1 MTVRIEKPTFTLRD
15 KMNELDLPVGE
26 HGLEILNSRNPEETF
41 NLARAGRRRLNAN
54 GDMRICQTGSTSA
67 YFNSGTTATHGP
79 DLWQHLVNAAGT
91 WRVSQDND
99 TPYHKEFPKSLKLE
113 CTTADTSL
121 DANSYVYTVYRMEC
135 VDSWVLQ
142 YGTLYAKPVTV
153 SFWIK
158 SNKTGIIAVNLE
170 NESNNHSSGADST
183 CVRRVRIEK
192 PNTWEH
198 KTVTY
203 PGDYNFQ
210 MDYHTNKGAVIEFF
224 WTGGTNYSQNSAGY
238 NTENGNFV
246 PVASGQG
253 TEVRAHP
260 IADGGINFADSTSNY
275 INLTGVQMEVGEV
288 ATPYEHR
295 DYSEEL
301 IYCMRRIQVL
311 GCQYG
316 IAPGAYGIDNG
327 SASAIAGYQPGQA
340 DYNVIGRGWT
350 RSSGIF
356 QTMTF
361 LPVSMR
367 GMPSASV
374 YDFDDVNSPSN
385 SFYAQYNGTT
395 SQNVTFNGINAAG
408 SSLHAIWL
416 DWNPGSNAGSVT
428 PVHVASRNSSA
439 RRNSIVLSASI

>member
-1 MTVRIEKPTFTLRD
+1 MTVRVEKPTFTLRD
-15 KMNELDLPVGE
+15 KMNELDLPIGD

-41 NLARAGRRRLNAN
+41 NLARANRRRLNAN
-54 GDMRICQTGSTSA
+54 GDMRICQTGSTSSN
-67 YFNSGTTATHGP
+67 FSSGTNSHHGP
-79 DLWQHLVNAAGT
+79 DLWQHLISAAGT
-91 WRVSQDND
+91 FRASQDND
-99 TPYHKEFPKSLKLE
+99 TPYHKQFPKSLKLE

-121 DANSYVYTVYRMEC
+121 DAASFFYSVYRMEC

-158 SNKTGIIAVNLE
+158 SNKTGTISVNLE
-170 NESNNHSSGADST
+170 NESNNHSGGGDST

-192 PNTWEH
+192 QNTWEH

-224 WTGGTNYSQNSAGY
+224 WTGGTNYSNNSAGY
-238 NTENGNFV
+238 DTEKGNFEQIAN
-246 PVASGQG
+246 PSA
-253 TEVRAHP
+253 TDIRAHP
-260 IADGGINFADSTSNY
+260 VADGGINFADSTSNY
-275 INLTGVQMEVGEV
+275 INLTGVQMEIGEV

-327 SASAIAGYQPGQA
+327 SASAIAGYQPAQNN
-340 DYNVIGRGWT
+340 YNVIGRGWT
-350 RSSGIF
+350 RNNGIF

-385 SFYAQYNGTT
+385 NFYAQYEGSQT
-395 SQNVTFNGINAAG
+395 QNVTFNAINANG
-408 SSLHAIWL
+408 SSTHAIWL
-416 DWNPGSNAGSVT
+416 DWNQSSNVSSVT
-428 PVHVASRNSSA
+428 PVHVGSRNNPA
-439 RRNSIVLSASI
+439 RRNAILLSAAI

>member
-1 MTVRIEKPTFTLRD
+1 MTVRIQKPTFTLRD

-26 HGLEILNSRNPEETF
+26 HGLEILNSRTPEETF

-54 GDMRICQTGSTSA
+54 GDMRICQTASTSA
-67 YFNSGTTATHGP
+67 YFSSGTNSSHGP
-79 DLWQHLVNAAGT
+79 DLWQHLINATGT
-91 WRVSQDND
+91 FRASQDND
-99 TPYHKEFPKSLKLE
+99 TPYHKEFPKSLKLQ

-121 DANSYVYTVYRMEC
+121 DAASFFYTLYRMEC

-158 SNKTGIIAVNLE
+158 SNKTGIISVNLE
-170 NESNNHSSGADST
+170 NESNNHSGGGDST
-183 CVRRVRIEK
+183 CARRVRIEK

-224 WTGGTNYSQNSAGY
+224 WTGGDNYSKNDGGLSLQNFEEIQTGAA
-238 NTENGNFV
+238 NEI
-246 PVASGQG
+246 
-253 TEVRAHP
+253 RAHP

-301 IYCMRRIQVL
+301 FYCLRRIQVL
-311 GCQYG
+311 GNQTG
-316 IAPGAYGIDNG
+316 QAPGQYAINNG
-327 SASAIAGYQPGQA
+327 SAATLGGYNPGQS

-385 SFYAQYNGTT
+385 SFYAQYNGAT
-395 SQNVTFNGINAAG
+395 SQNVTFNGMNAAG

-439 RRNSIVLSASI
+439 RRNSILLSAAI

>member
-1 MTVRIEKPTFTLRD
+1 MTVRVEKPTFTLRD
-15 KMNELDLPVGE
+15 KMNELDLPIGD

-41 NLARAGRRRLNAN
+41 NLARANRRRLNAN
-54 GDMRICQTGSTSA
+54 GDMRICQTASTSGL
-67 YFNSGTTATHGP
+67 FNSGTHSSHGP
-79 DLWQHLVNAAGT
+79 DLWQHLVVTAGT
-91 WRVSQDND
+91 WRAVQDND

-113 CTTADTSL
+113 CTSSTGTLSAG
-121 DANSYVYTVYRMEC
+121 SYFYSVYRMEC

-158 SNKTGIIAVNLE
+158 SNKTGIISVNLE
-170 NESNNHSSGADST
+170 NESNNHSGGGDST

-224 WTGGTNYSQNSAGY
+224 WTGGTNYSNNSA
-238 NTENGNFV
+238 NLDTEKGNFEQIAN
-246 PVASGQG
+246 PSA
-253 TEVRAHP
+253 TDIRAHP
-260 IADGGINFADSTSNY
+260 VADGGINFADSTSNY
-275 INLTGVQMEVGEV
+275 INLTGVQMEIGEV

-316 IAPGAYGIDNG
+316 IAPGAYAINNG
-327 SASAIAGYQPGQA
+327 SAGAFAGYSPNQS

-350 RSSGIF
+350 RNNGIF

-385 SFYAQYNGTT
+385 SFYAQYEGSST
-395 SQNVTFNGINAAG
+395 QNVTFNAINPNG
-408 SSLHAIWL
+408 SSTHAIWL
-416 DWNPGSNAGSVT
+416 DWDQSSNVPSVT
-428 PVHVASRNSSA
+428 PCHVGSRNSSA
-439 RRNSIVLSASI
+439 RRNAILLSAAI

>member
-15 KMNELDLPVGE
+15 KMNELDLPVGD

-67 YFNSGTTATHGP
+67 TMSNGTYSSHGP
-79 DLWQHLVNAAGT
+79 DLWQHLMSNAGVYTA
-91 WRVSQDND
+91 SQDND
-99 TPYHKEFPKSLKLE
+99 TPFHKEFPKSLKLQ
-113 CTTADTSL
+113 CTTTNALEAATYFYS
-121 DANSYVYTVYRMEC
+121 VYRLEC

-142 YGTLYAKPVTV
+142 YGTLYAKPVTI

-158 SNKTGIIAVNLE
+158 SNKTGTFSVNLE
-170 NESNNHSSGADST
+170 NESNNHSGGGDST

-198 KTVTY
+198 KTVTF

-224 WTGGTNYSQNSAGY
+224 WTGGTNYSKNDGGLSLQNFEEIQTGAA
-238 NTENGNFV
+238 NEI
-246 PVASGQG
+246 
-253 TEVRAHP
+253 RAHP
-260 IADGGINFADSTSNY
+260 VADGGIHFGDSTSNY
-275 INLTGVQMEVGEV
+275 INLTGVQMEIGEV

-316 IAPGAYGIDNG
+316 ISPGAYGINNG
-327 SASAIAGYQPGQA
+327 SGGAMAGYQPAQNE
-340 DYNVIGRGWT
+340 YNVIGRGWT
-350 RSSGIF
+350 RSTGIF

-367 GMPSASV
+367 AVPSVSV
-374 YDFDDVNSPSN
+374 YDFDDVNTPSN
-385 SFYAQYNGTT
+385 SFYAQYNGSTT
-395 SQNVTFNGINAAG
+395 QNVALNGINAAG
-408 SSLHAIWL
+408 SSTHGIWL
-416 DWNPGSNAGSVT
+416 DWVPGSDAGSVT
-428 PVHVASRNSSA
+428 PLHVASRNSSA
-439 RRNSIVLSASI
+439 RRNAILLTAAI

>member
-1 MTVRIEKPTFTLRD
+1 MTVRIQKPTFTLRD
-15 KMNELDLPVGE
+15 KINQLDLPIGE
-26 HGLEILNSRNPEETF
+26 HGLELVKARTPEETF
-41 NLARAGRRRLNAN
+41 RLARAGRRRMNAN
-54 GDMRICQTGSTSA
+54 GDMRICQTASTSA
-67 YFNSGTTATHGP
+67 YFSSGTNSSHGP
-79 DLWQHLVNAAGT
+79 DLWQHLINAAGT
-91 WRVSQDND
+91 FRASQDND
-99 TPYHKEFPKSLKLE
+99 TPYHKEFPKSLKLQ

-121 DANSYVYTVYRMEC
+121 DVGSFFYTLYRMEC

-142 YGTLYAKPVTV
+142 YGTMYAKPVTV

-158 SNKTGIIAVNLE
+158 SNKTGIISVNLE
-170 NESNNHSSGADST
+170 NESNNHSGGGDST

-192 PNTWEH
+192 ANTWEH

-224 WTGGTNYSQNSAGY
+224 WTGGDNYSQNSAGLSLQ
-238 NTENGNFV
+238 NFQEIQTGT
-246 PVASGQG
+246 GQ
-253 TEVRAHP
+253 EIRAHP

-275 INLTGVQMEVGEV
+275 INLTGVQMEIGEV

-301 IYCMRRIQVL
+301 FYCLRRIQVL
-311 GCQYG
+311 GNQTG
-316 IAPGAYGIDNG
+316 QAPGQYAINNG
-327 SASAIAGYQPGQA
+327 SAATLGGYNPGQA

-350 RSSGIF
+350 RSSGLF

-385 SFYAQYNGTT
+385 SFYAQYNGT
-395 SQNVTFNGINAAG
+395 SNQNVTFNAINAAG

-416 DWNPGSNAGSVT
+416 DWDPGSNAGSVT

-439 RRNSIVLSASI
+439 RRNSILLSAAI

>member
-1 MTVRIEKPTFTLRD
+1 MTVRVEKPTFTLRD
-15 KMNELDLPVGE
+15 KMNELDLPIGD

-41 NLARAGRRRLNAN
+41 NLARANRRRLNAN
-54 GDMRICQTGSTSA
+54 GDMRICQTGSTSSN
-67 YFNSGTTATHGP
+67 FSSGTNSNHGP
-79 DLWQHLVNAAGT
+79 DLWQHIVYNTGT
-91 WRVSQDND
+91 WRAVQDND

-121 DANSYVYTVYRMEC
+121 DTSSYFYSVYRMEC

-158 SNKTGIIAVNLE
+158 SNKTGIISVNLE
-170 NESNNHSSGADST
+170 NESNNHSGGGDSN

-192 PNTWEH
+192 PDTWEH

-224 WTGGTNYSQNSAGY
+224 WTGGTNFSQNSAGY
-238 NTENGNFV
+238 DVEKGNFEQI
-246 PVASGQG
+246 ATGQG

-260 IADGGINFADSTSNY
+260 VADGGINFADSTSNY
-275 INLTGVQMEVGEV
+275 INLTGVQMEIGEV

-327 SASAIAGYQPGQA
+327 SASAIAGYQPPQNG
-340 DYNVIGRGWT
+340 YNVIGRGWT
-350 RSSGIF
+350 RNNGIF

-374 YDFDDVNSPSN
+374 YDFDDVNNPSN
-385 SFYAQYNGTT
+385 SFYAQYNGTS
-395 SQNVTFNGINAAG
+395 SQNVTFSAINAAG
-408 SSLHAIWL
+408 SSTHAIWL
-416 DWNPGSNAGSVT
+416 DWDQSSNVSSVT
-428 PVHVASRNSSA
+428 PCHIGSRNSSA
-439 RRNSIVLSASI
+439 RRNAILLSASI

>member
-1 MTVRIEKPTFTLRD
+1 
-15 KMNELDLPVGE
+15 MNELDLPVGE
-26 HGLEILNSRNPEETF
+26 HGLEILNSRTPEETF

-54 GDMRICQTGSTSA
+54 GDMRICQTASTSA
-67 YFNSGTTATHGP
+67 NMSNGTYSSHGP
-79 DLWQHLVNAAGT
+79 DLWQHLMGNAGVYTA
-91 WRVSQDND
+91 SQDND
-99 TPYHKEFPKSLKLE
+99 TPYHKEFPKSLKLQ
-113 CTTADTSL
+113 CTTTNALEAGTYLYSL
-121 DANSYVYTVYRMEC
+121 YRMEA

-158 SNKTGIIAVNLE
+158 SNKTGTFSVNLE
-170 NESNNHSSGADST
+170 NESNNHSNNSADST

-224 WTGGTNYSQNSAGY
+224 WTGGTNYSQNS
-238 NTENGNFV
+238 GNLSLQNFQ
-246 PVASGQG
+246 PILGGLG
-253 TEVRAHP
+253 TEIRAHP
-260 IADGGINFADSTSNY
+260 VADGGIHFGDSTSNY
-275 INLTGVQMEVGEV
+275 ISLTGVQMEIGEV

-311 GCQYG
+311 GNQYG
-316 IAPGAYGIDNG
+316 ISPGAYAINNG
-327 SASAIAGYQPGQA
+327 TAGPFAGYQPGQNE
-340 DYNVIGRGWT
+340 YNVIGRGWT
-350 RSSGIF
+350 RSSGLF

-367 GMPSASV
+367 GMPSGSV

-385 SFYAQYNGTT
+385 SFYAQYNGTST
-395 SQNVTFNGINAAG
+395 QNVTFSGLNSSG
-408 SSLHAIWL
+408 SSTHAIWL

-439 RRNSIVLSASI
+439 RRNSILLSAAI

>member
-1 MTVRIEKPTFTLRD
+1 
-15 KMNELDLPVGE
+15 
-26 HGLEILNSRNPEETF
+26 
-41 NLARAGRRRLNAN
+41 
-54 GDMRICQTGSTSA
+54 MRICQTGSTSA
-67 YFNSGTTATHGP
+67 TFNSGTTATHGP

-113 CTTADTSL
+113 CTVADTSL
-121 DANSYVYTVYRMEC
+121 DASSYVYTVYRMEC

-170 NESNNHSSGADST
+170 NESNNHSGGGDST

-246 PVASGQG
+246 QIASGQG
-253 TEVRAHP
+253 TEVRAQAV
-260 IADGGINFADSTSNY
+260 ADGGINFADSTSNY
-275 INLTGVQMEVGEV
+275 ISLTGVQMEIGEV

-316 IAPGAYGIDNG
+316 IAPGAYAINNG
-327 SASAIAGYQPGQA
+327 TAATLGGYNPGQG

-350 RSSGIF
+350 RSSGLF

-374 YDFDDVNSPSN
+374 YDFDDVNSPVN

-395 SQNVTFNGINAAG
+395 TQNVTLSGINAAG
-408 SSLHAIWL
+408 SSTHAIWL

-428 PVHVASRNSSA
+428 PCHVASRNSPA
-439 RRNSIVLSASI
+439 RRNSIVLTAAI

>member
-1 MTVRIEKPTFTLRD
+1 
-15 KMNELDLPVGE
+15 MNELDLPVGE

-54 GDMRICQTGSTSA
+54 GDMRICQTASTSA
-67 YFNSGTTATHGP
+67 NMSNGTYSSHGP
-79 DLWQHLVNAAGT
+79 DLWQHVMANAGVYTA
-91 WRVSQDND
+91 SQDND
-99 TPYHKEFPKSLKLE
+99 TPYHKEFPKSLKLQ
-113 CTTADTSL
+113 CTTTNALEAGTYFYS
-121 DANSYVYTVYRMEC
+121 VYRMEC

-158 SNKTGIIAVNLE
+158 SNKTGTFSVNLE
-170 NESNNHSSGADST
+170 NESNNHSGGGDST

-198 KTVTY
+198 KSVTY

-224 WTGGTNYSQNSAGY
+224 WTGGTTYSNNSVGY
-238 NTENGNFV
+238 NLENFV
-246 PVASGQG
+246 EIGNPAG
-253 TEVRAHP
+253 TDIRAHQV
-260 IADGGINFADSTSNY
+260 ADGGIHFGDSTSNY
-275 INLTGVQMEVGEV
+275 INLTGVQMEIGEV
-288 ATPYEHR
+288 STPYEHR

-311 GCQYG
+311 GCQDG
-316 IAPGAYGIDNG
+316 IAPGRYAINNG
-327 SASAIAGYQPGQA
+327 SAAQLGGYVPGQG

-367 GMPSASV
+367 GMPSTSV

-385 SFYAQYNGTT
+385 SFYAQYNGST
-395 SQNVTFNGINAAG
+395 SQNVSFNGINAAG
-408 SSLHAIWL
+408 SSTHGIWL
-416 DWNPGSNAGSVT
+416 DWTPGSNAGSVT

-439 RRNSIVLSASI
+439 RRNAILLSAAI

>member
-1 MTVRIEKPTFTLRD
+1 MTVRVEKPTFTLRD

-41 NLARAGRRRLNAN
+41 NLSRAGRRRLNAN
-54 GDMRICQTGSTSA
+54 GDMRICQTASTSA
-67 YFNSGTTATHGP
+67 NFNSGTTATHGP

-158 SNKTGIIAVNLE
+158 SNKTGTISVNLE
-170 NESNNHSSGADST
+170 NESNNHSGGGDST

-192 PNTWEH
+192 QNTWEH

-238 NTENGNFV
+238 NVDNANFV
-246 PVASGQG
+246 PIASGQG

-275 INLTGVQMEVGEV
+275 INLTGVQLEVGEV

-316 IAPGAYGIDNG
+316 IAPGAYAIDNG
-327 SASAIAGYQPGQA
+327 SAANLAGYIPGQG

-385 SFYAQYNGTT
+385 SFYAQYNGTS

>member
-1 MTVRIEKPTFTLRD
+1 MTVRVEKPTFTLRD
-15 KMNELDLPVGE
+15 KMNELDLPIGD

-41 NLARAGRRRLNAN
+41 NLARANRRRLNAN
-54 GDMRICQTGSTSA
+54 GDMRICQTGSTSSN
-67 YFNSGTTATHGP
+67 FSSGTNSHHGP
-79 DLWQHLVNAAGT
+79 DLWQHLISAAGT
-91 WRVSQDND
+91 FRASQDND
-99 TPYHKEFPKSLKLE
+99 TPYHKQFPKSLKLE

-121 DANSYVYTVYRMEC
+121 DAASFFYSVYRMEC

-158 SNKTGIIAVNLE
+158 SNKTGIFSVNLE
-170 NESNNHSSGADST
+170 NESNNHSGGGDST

-192 PNTWEH
+192 QNTWEH

-224 WTGGTNYSQNSAGY
+224 WTGGTNYSNNSAGLD
-238 NTENGNFV
+238 TEKGNFEQIAN
-246 PVASGQG
+246 PSA
-253 TEVRAHP
+253 TDIRAHP
-260 IADGGINFADSTSNY
+260 VADGGINFADSTSNY
-275 INLTGVQMEVGEV
+275 INLTGVQMEIGEV

-327 SASAIAGYQPGQA
+327 SASAIAGYQPAQNN
-340 DYNVIGRGWT
+340 YNVIGRGWT
-350 RSSGIF
+350 RNNGIF

-385 SFYAQYNGTT
+385 NFYAQYEGSQT
-395 SQNVTFNGINAAG
+395 QNVTFNAINANG
-408 SSLHAIWL
+408 SSTHAIWL
-416 DWNPGSNAGSVT
+416 DWNQSSNVSSVT
-428 PVHVASRNSSA
+428 PVHVGSRNNPA
-439 RRNSIVLSASI
+439 RRNAILLSAAI

>member
-1 MTVRIEKPTFTLRD
+1 MTVRVQKPTFTLRD

-26 HGLEILNSRNPEETF
+26 HGLEILNSRTPEETF

-54 GDMRICQTGSTSA
+54 GDMRICQTASTSA
-67 YFNSGTTATHGP
+67 NMSNGTYSSHGP
-79 DLWQHLVNAAGT
+79 DLWQHLMGNAGVYTA
-91 WRVSQDND
+91 SQDND
-99 TPYHKEFPKSLKLE
+99 TPYHKEFPKSLKLQ
-113 CTTADTSL
+113 CTTTNAFEAATYFYS
-121 DANSYVYTVYRMEC
+121 VYRMEC

-142 YGTLYAKPVTV
+142 YGTLYAKPVTI

-158 SNKTGIIAVNLE
+158 SNKTGTFSVNLE
-170 NESNNHSSGADST
+170 NESNNHSGGGDST

-198 KTVTY
+198 KTVTF

-224 WTGGTNYSQNSAGY
+224 WTGGTTYSNNSAGY
-238 NTENGNFV
+238 DTENGNFEQISN
-246 PVASGQG
+246 PSG
-253 TEVRAHP
+253 TDIRAHP

-275 INLTGVQMEVGEV
+275 INLTGVQMEIGEV
-288 ATPYEHR
+288 TTPYEHR

-301 IYCMRRIQVL
+301 FYCLRRIQVL

-316 IAPGAYGIDNG
+316 IAPGAYAINNG
-327 SASAIAGYQPGQA
+327 SAATLGGYNPGQG

-350 RSSGIF
+350 RSSGYF

-385 SFYAQYNGTT
+385 SFYAQYNGTS
-395 SQNVTFNGINAAG
+395 SQNVTFAAINAAG
-408 SSLHAIWL
+408 SSTHAIWL
-416 DWNPGSNAGSVT
+416 DWDPGSNAGSVT

-439 RRNSIVLSASI
+439 RRNSILLSAAI